1 MAKLHP
7 WVIGST
13 AALTVA
19 ILYSVCAASYALF
32 PDGTIAFAN
41 AWFHG
46 FDLNLLKSTKP
57 FTLATFIYVLL
68 GVASTAFVTGA
79 LYSCIYN
86 LLRYSRQYHE
96 PRHGRLAH

>member
-7 WVIGST
+7 WVIGAT

-32 PDGTIAFAN
+32 PDGTLAFAN

-57 FTLATFIYVLL
+57 FTLVTFIYGLL
-68 GVASTAFVTGA
+68 GVASTAFITGA
-79 LYSCIYN
+79 LYGGIYN
-86 LLRYSRQYHE
+86 LLRNTGHYHE